1 MWNDIKIIIQFI
13 LTITLPWLVLL
24 LIIANPQLTYFIIIS
39 AILLCVFSKIIFNI
53 ISKVISNIA
62 SDIKY
67 NQYCKQKETKMGE
80 EKYIEE
86 KWLIDLITG
95 NEINIG
101 ETKIQCKN
109 DALILNERSF
119 FIKEIQKIEFTSK
132 IVEAFRTTMK
142 PDFYHDENYSEF
154 EGWTPSTTIENYMPE
169 TKKITVDEYEKKM
182 ESIKFEIE
190 FSGTANDKDIYDLKE
205 EYYISIILNNGVQK
219 DFLIGKGFTK
229 LENYS
234 KEIRLLKEM
243 VNQVKICTFKSE
255 EERQNLLQWINN
267 LKNGNPVQIGKATIQ
282 AKNNMLIINKNN
294 IFFKEIKKIEFT
306 EKVSS
311 VWKNSLDGNAFSD
324 GETSGLIENPNWG
337 KTIQRE
343 RISLEQYENEAEFA
357 NEDDSIVYSYDFEK
371 GYYILITLYQGLQE
385 NFLIGN
391 SISNYEEN
399 EKLKENL
406 KELINDLIVVLKI
419 I

>member
-1 MWNDIKIIIQFI
+1 
-13 LTITLPWLVLL
+13 
-24 LIIANPQLTYFIIIS
+24 
-39 AILLCVFSKIIFNI
+39 
-53 ISKVISNIA
+53 
-62 SDIKY
+62 
-67 NQYCKQKETKMGE
+67 
-80 EKYIEE
+80 
-86 KWLIDLITG
+86 
-95 NEINIG
+95 
-101 ETKIQCKN
+101 
-109 DALILNERSF
+109 
-119 FIKEIQKIEFTSK
+119 
-132 IVEAFRTTMK
+132 
-142 PDFYHDENYSEF
+142 
-154 EGWTPSTTIENYMPE
+154 
-169 TKKITVDEYEKKM
+169 
-182 ESIKFEIE
+182 
-190 FSGTANDKDIYDLKE
+190 
-205 EYYISIILNNGVQK
+205 
-219 DFLIGKGFTK
+219 
-229 LENYS
+229 
-234 KEIRLLKEM
+234 
-243 VNQVKICTFKSE
+243 
-255 EERQNLLQWINN
+255 
-267 LKNGNPVQIGKATIQ
+267 
-282 AKNNMLIINKNN
+282 MLIINKNN